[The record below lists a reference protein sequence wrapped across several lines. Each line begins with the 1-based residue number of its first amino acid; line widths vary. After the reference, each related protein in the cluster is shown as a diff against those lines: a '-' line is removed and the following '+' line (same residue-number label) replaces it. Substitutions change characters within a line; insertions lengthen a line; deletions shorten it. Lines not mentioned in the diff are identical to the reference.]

1 MTTIE
6 EAGLNDILRAALAW
20 HAAGAS
26 VVPVRADGSKAPA
39 VDWKGFQQGRADE
52 AQLREWFRDGAN
64 YGLGVITGAV
74 SGGLEML
81 EAEGRAIGIAAEL
94 SNNEQLREIWSRL
107 GAGYIEAS
115 PGGGVHFLY
124 RVDGVEVPPNTKI
137 AQRFA
142 TDEELAPDELS
153 RLARTGVRARRVLIE
168 SRGTG
173 GFVVVAPS
181 GGTVHETGKS
191 WVNLSVNRDGV
202 HLATITAEER
212 ELLLG
217 VLRTYDE
224 IPAPEPVPER
234 AQPASMG
241 GDLSP
246 GDDFSARATWAEVLE
261 PHGWVAVVYMQNKTL
276 WRRPGKT
283 HGVSAV
289 TGGDLGD
296 FMTCW
301 STSTEL
307 PDNTGLSKWRVY
319 AILNHG
325 GDFSAAASAL
335 KHQGYGTDS
344 PLSRDP
350 LPGYKNFSEFVA
362 PSTQSAEQPAT
373 GEASAAGQQLSP
385 GEARERDIERRAEE
399 ELRRLEA
406 KDRAKRRM
414 LERQMEGRFN
424 LADVIVDAADLD
436 DMTELPYL
444 VADVLP
450 ESATTFLVGES
461 GAGKSFVATAIGL
474 AVATGQMALNK
485 RVKRG
490 RVLYIAGEGQ
500 KGLKLR
506 IQAWLAVTKERL
518 EPGALRLVQASPQL
532 VDTAAVEQLRR
543 YVEEHQI
550 DLVIL
555 DTLAR
560 SNVGADENSAQDQGI
575 AVAALDRIRSGY
587 EFCTIMVVHHA
598 GKGGQYRGST
608 ALKAAAD
615 TMIAVTREGPGEP
628 IKVEVTK
635 QKDGEEGV
643 IGLFDLYDAPG
654 APSAVLTAHQPPAGA
669 YPMGYHR

>member
-1 MTTIE
+1 MTTE
-6 EAGLNDILRAALAW
+6 ETTELNDILRAALAW

-26 VVPVRADGSKAPA
+26 LVPVRADGSKAPA
-39 VDWKGFQQGRADE
+39 VDWKAFQTERADE

-81 EAEGRAIGIAAEL
+81 EAEGRAIGVAAEL
-94 SNNEQLREIWSRL
+94 SNHEELGSIWNRL
-107 GAGYIEAS
+107 TAGYLEAS
-115 PGGGVHFLY
+115 PGGGVHFIY
-124 RVDGVEVPPNTKI
+124 RIEGMEVPGNTKL

-142 TDEELAPDELS
+142 ADEELTSDEVA

-181 GGTVHETGKS
+181 GGTVHETGRPWINVS
-191 WVNLSVNRDGV
+191 ANRDGI
-202 HLATITAEER
+202 HPAIITADER
-212 ELLLG
+212 ELLFG
-217 VLRTYDE
+217 VLRAYDQ
-224 IPAPEPVPER
+224 IPAPEPIPQR
-234 AQPASMG
+234 PRPPASV
-241 GDLSP
+241 GDDLKP
-246 GDDFSARATWAEVLE
+246 GDDFSARASWAEILE
-261 PHGWVAVVYMQNKTL
+261 PHGWVAVVHLQNRTL
-276 WRRPGKT
+276 WRRPGKRR
-283 HGVSAV
+283 GVSAV

-301 STSTEL
+301 TTSSEL

-335 KHQGYGTDS
+335 KQQGYGADR

-350 LPGYKNFSEFVA
+350 LPGYKDFSEFVA

-373 GEASAAGQQLSP
+373 GEASAAEQQLSP

-406 KDRAKRRM
+406 KERAKRRM
-414 LERQMEGRFN
+414 LAKQLEGRFD
-424 LADVIVDAADLD
+424 LESVMIDAADLD
-436 DMTELPYL
+436 VIEELPYL
-444 VADVLP
+444 VADLLP

-474 AVATGQMALNK
+474 AVATGRMALNRQANRK
-485 RVKRG
+485 G

-500 KGLKLR
+500 KGLRLR
-506 IQAWLAVTKERL
+506 IQSWLSAMNETL

-543 YVEEHQI
+543 FVEMHEI
-550 DLVIL
+550 DLVIV

-560 SNVGADENSAQDQGI
+560 SNVGADENSAQDQGV

-587 EFCTIMVVHHA
+587 EPCTLLAVHHA

-615 TMIAVTREGPGEP
+615 TMISVTREAPGEP
-628 IKVEVTK
+628 IVVTVVK

-643 IGLFDLYDAPG
+643 VGLYDLYDAPN
-654 APSAVLTAHQPPAGA
+654 APSAILVSHQAPSHPR
-669 YPMGYHR
+669 GY